1 MRRIAERSF
10 RDVLGGEAEKWVAEG
25 LITADQAAALRGR
38 YEASGAAQA
47 ESRSRAASVLAVI
60 GAIAVGVGVL
70 GFIAANWDGI
80 SHGLRLALL
89 TLAISGAY
97 AGAYHFRERT
107 RSHPHIGEVLYL
119 LGVLLFGAS
128 LFLVGQMY
136 NVEAHDP
143 LALLIWAAAAVSV
156 AIVVRSRPIT
166 WAALLIFSGWI
177 GFEAGTAIDDS
188 DYDVSTLP
196 VIAVLYGGTLYGLG
210 TAGVTRIRDAWF
222 VETGFAP
229 AARRLGLLLAVSG
242 LFVFTFAGATDEL
255 GGSARELSGGFAA
268 GLGVLAVL
276 ALAGAA
282 ALAISARPSAR
293 YEAAALAVAVVTVL
307 LAAYAGGNG
316 DLYALLFNL
325 LLAAVALG
333 IIYVGYLSDETW
345 LVNFGV
351 VIVAADLIARYFDF
365 FWSALP
371 RSLGM
376 IGAGVL
382 ILGIAFVLERQ
393 RKQLLTR
400 MDA

>member
-1 MRRIAERSF
+1 MRSIAERSF
-10 RDVLGGEAEKWVAEG
+10 RDVLSGEAEKWVAEG
-25 LITADQAAALRGR
+25 LITADQAATLRGR
-38 YEASGAAQA
+38 YEESGAAQA

-60 GAIAVGVGVL
+60 GAIAVGVGVI

-89 TLAISGAY
+89 TIAISGAY
-97 AGAYHFRERT
+97 AGAYQLRERT
-107 RSHPHIGEVLYL
+107 RSHPHIGEALYL

-136 NVEAHDP
+136 NVEAHGP

-156 AIVVRSRPIT
+156 AIVVRSRPVT

-188 DYDVSTLP
+188 DYEASTLP

-242 LFVFTFAGATDEL
+242 LFVFTFTGATDEL
-255 GGSARELSGGFAA
+255 GGSARGLSGGFAA
-268 GLGVLAVL
+268 ALVVLAVL

-293 YEAAALAVAVVTVL
+293 YEAAALGVAVVTVL
-307 LAAYAGGNG
+307 LAAYAGGDG
-316 DLYALLFNL
+316 GLYAVLFNL

-333 IIYVGYLSDETW
+333 IIYVGYLSDEAW

-393 RKQLLTR
+393 RKHILTR

>member
-1 MRRIAERSF
+1 VRHIAERSF
-10 RDVLGGEAEKWVAEG
+10 KDLLGREAEKWVAEG
-25 LITADQAAALRGR
+25 LITGEQAAALRAR
-38 YEASGAAQA
+38 YEGSDAATA
-47 ESRSRAASVLAVI
+47 ESRSRATSVLAVI
-60 GAIAVGVGVL
+60 GAIAVGFGVI
-70 GFIAANWDGI
+70 GFIAANWEGI

-89 TLAISGAY
+89 TIAISGAY

-107 RSHPHIGEVLYL
+107 RSHPRIGEALYL
-119 LGVLLFGAS
+119 LGVLLFGAA

-143 LALLIWAAAAVSV
+143 LALLIWAAAAVSL
-156 AIVVRSRPIT
+156 AIVVRSPPLT

-177 GFEAGTAIDDS
+177 GFEAGTSIDDS
-188 DYDVSTLP
+188 DGSFSALP
-196 VIAVLYGGTLYGLG
+196 VIAVLYGGALYGFG
-210 TAGVTRIRDAWF
+210 TAGVTRIREPWLE
-222 VETGFAP
+222 ETGFAP
-229 AARRLGLLLAVSG
+229 AARRLGLVLMVSG
-242 LFVFTFAGATDEL
+242 LFVFTFVGATNEL
-255 GGSARELSGGFAA
+255 GGSARELAGALQA
-268 GLGVLAVL
+268 GLVVLAAL

-282 ALAISARPSAR
+282 ALATSGRPSAR
-293 YEAAALAVAVVTVL
+293 YEAGALVVAVVTL
-307 LAAYAGGNG
+307 LVSAYAGGNG
-316 DLYALLFNL
+316 DLYALVFNL

-333 IIYVGYLSDETW
+333 IIYVGYLSEEPW

-351 VIVAADLIARYFDF
+351 VVVAADLIARYFDV

-371 RSLGM
+371 RSVGM

>member
-10 RDVLGGEAEKWVAEG
+10 KDVLGGEAEKWVAEG

-38 YEASGAAQA
+38 YEVSGAAQA
-47 ESRSRAASVLAVI
+47 ESRSRAASVLAAI
-60 GAIAVGVGVL
+60 GAIAVGLGVI

-80 SHGLRLALL
+80 GHGLRLALL
-89 TLAISGAY
+89 TIAISGAY

-107 RSHPHIGEVLYL
+107 QSHPRIGEALYL
-119 LGVLLFGAS
+119 LGILLFGAS

-143 LALLIWAAAAVSV
+143 LALLIWAAAAVWV
-156 AIVVRSRPIT
+156 AIVVRSPPVT

-188 DYDVSTLP
+188 DYEASTLP
-196 VIAVLYGGTLYGLG
+196 VIAVLYGGALYGLG
-210 TAGVTRIRDAWF
+210 TAGVTRIQDAWF

-255 GGSARELSGGFAA
+255 GGAARELSGVFAA
-268 GLGVLAVL
+268 GLVVLAVL
-276 ALAGAA
+276 ALAGVAA
-282 ALAISARPSAR
+282 VATGARPSAR
-293 YEAAALAVAVVTVL
+293 YEGAALAVAVLAVL

-316 DLYALLFNL
+316 DFYALFFNL

-351 VIVAADLIARYFDF
+351 VIVAADLIARYFDV

-376 IGAGVL
+376 VGTGAL

-393 RKQLLTR
+393 RKRLLTR

>member
-1 MRRIAERSF
+1 MRDIAERSF
-10 RDVLGGEAEKWVAEG
+10 KDLLGREAEKWVAEG
-25 LITADQAAALRGR
+25 LITGVQAAALRAR
-38 YEASGAAQA
+38 YEESAPA

-60 GAIAVGVGVL
+60 GAIAVGFGVI
-70 GFIAANWDGI
+70 GFIAANWEGI

-89 TLAISGAY
+89 TIAISGAY

-107 RSHPHIGEVLYL
+107 RSHPRIGEALYL
-119 LGVLLFGAS
+119 LGVLLFGAA

-156 AIVVRSRPIT
+156 AIVVRSAPLS
-166 WAALLIFSGWI
+166 WAALLIFTGWI
-177 GFEAGTAIDDS
+177 GFEAGTALDDS
-188 DYDVSTLP
+188 DDSFSALP
-196 VIAVLYGGTLYGLG
+196 VIAVLYGGALYGLG
-210 TAGVTRIRDAWF
+210 TAGVTRVREPWF
-222 VETGFAP
+222 AETGFAP
-229 AARRLGLLLAVSG
+229 AARRLGLVLAVLG

-255 GGSARELSGGFAA
+255 GGSARELA
-268 GLGVLAVL
+268 GAFELGLVALAVL
-276 ALAGAA
+276 ALAGVA
-282 ALAISARPSAR
+282 ALAMSARPSAR
-293 YEAAALAVAVVTVL
+293 YEAGALAVAVVSVL

-325 LLAAVALG
+325 LVAAVALG
-333 IIYVGYLSDETW
+333 TIYVGYVSDETW

-351 VIVAADLIARYFDF
+351 VLVAVDLIARYFDV

>member
-1 MRRIAERSF
+1 MRAIAERSF

-25 LITADQAAALRGR
+25 LITGDQAAALRAR
-38 YEASGAAQA
+38 YEGSGAAQA

-60 GAIAVGVGVL
+60 GVIAVGFGVI

-89 TLAISGAY
+89 TVAVSGAY

-119 LGVLLFGAS
+119 LGVLLFGAA

-143 LALLIWAAAAVSV
+143 LALLIWAAAAASV
-156 AIVVRSRPIT
+156 AVVVRSRPVT

-177 GFEAGTAIDDS
+177 GFEAGTAIDDA
-188 DYDVSTLP
+188 DDNFATLA
-196 VIAVLYGGTLYGLG
+196 VISVLYGGALYGLD
-210 TAGVTRIRDAWF
+210 TAGVTRIRAPWF
-222 VETGFAP
+222 AETGFAP

-255 GGSARELSGGFAA
+255 GGSARELSGAVEA
-268 GLGVLAVL
+268 GLVLL
-276 ALAGAA
+276 A
-282 ALAISARPSAR
+282 ALAVAGVAALALSARPSAR
-293 YEAAALAVAVVTVL
+293 YEAGTLTVAVAASLV
-307 LAAYAGGNG
+307 AAYAGGNG
-316 DLYALLFNL
+316 GIYAVLFNL

-333 IIYVGYLSDETW
+333 IIYVGYLSEETW

-351 VIVAADLIARYFDF
+351 VLVAADLIARYFDV

>member
-1 MRRIAERSF
+1 M
-10 RDVLGGEAEKWVAEG
+10 
-25 LITADQAAALRGR
+25 
-38 YEASGAAQA
+38 
-47 ESRSRAASVLAVI
+47 LAVI
-60 GAIAVGVGVL
+60 GVIAVGFGVI

-89 TLAISGAY
+89 TLAISGSY
-97 AGAYHFRERT
+97 AGGYHFRERT

-119 LGVLLFGAS
+119 LGVLLFGAA

-143 LALLIWAAAAVSV
+143 LALLIWAGAAVSV
-156 AIVVRSRPIT
+156 AIVVRSRPVA

-177 GFEAGTAIDDS
+177 AFEAGTAIDDS
-188 DYDVSTLP
+188 DDNFSTLP
-196 VIAVLYGGTLYGLG
+196 VIAVLYGGALYGLG
-210 TAGVTRIRDAWF
+210 TAGVERIRAAWF
-222 VETGFAP
+222 TETGFAP
-229 AARRLGLLLAVSG
+229 AARRLGLVLAVSG

-255 GGSARELSGGFAA
+255 GGSARELPGAFTA
-268 GLGVLAVL
+268 GLVILAAL

-282 ALAISARPSAR
+282 ALAVSARPSAR
-293 YEAAALAVAVVTVL
+293 YEAGALAVAVVAVV

-325 LLAAVALG
+325 LVAAAALG
-333 IIYVGYLSDETW
+333 TIYVGYLSEETW

-351 VIVAADLIARYFDF
+351 VVVAADLIARYFDV